1 MPFQLPDATTSF
13 GQRVAR
19 RLREEHIIWLT
30 TVDSKGMPQPA
41 PVWYWWDEEKQSL
54 LIYSKA
60 DAKREEHLRA
70 NPRVSLNFDS
80 DKGGGDII
88 VLTGKA
94 EFSDDPPAYQH
105 QAFVKKYHER
115 IQRSFGTAE
124 NFAERYPVALRIQP
138 LSVRGH

>member
-13 GQRVAR
+13 GQRVTR
-19 RLREEHIIWLT
+19 RLQEELIIWLT

-41 PVWYWWDEEKQSL
+41 PVWYWWDERQQSL

-60 DAKREEHLRA
+60 DAKREAHLRA
-70 NPRVSLNFDS
+70 NPRVSLNFDG

-88 VLTGKA
+88 VLTGNA
-94 EFSDDPPAYQH
+94 SFSDDPPAYQH
-105 QAFVKKYHER
+105 QAFVEKYSQL
-115 IQRSFGTAE
+115 IKRSFVTPE

-138 LSVRGH
+138 LNIRGH